1 MIRKGSIETDTA
13 AMQVIEHQESFNSN
27 FFRKILPHQFSIDGS
42 TYEWMDTMYFKKV
55 NEIMQEGSF
64 GADALINTMPR
75 NATIKTMGDETHFV
89 TLSKANF
96 AHSL

>member
-1 MIRKGSIETDTA
+1 
-13 AMQVIEHQESFNSN
+13 
-27 FFRKILPHQFSIDGS
+27 
-42 TYEWMDTMYFKKV
+42 MYFKKV

-96 AHSL
+96 AHSLQKIEQKKVGKKVEFLQNIPCFKSQTRKAILRYTHFLKPVKFTRG